1 MKLMHVLPLA
11 TLVAVLNVGTV
22 AGQSAVE
29 RRPVSETSGGFGIL
43 PSFDY
48 ASGKYGTPDR
58 TITRI
63 FSLTVLY
70 DQPNYTLTLT
80 LPYISQSGPTGSTL
94 VRTAAGTNVVV
105 TGNQPV
111 PATAVS
117 ATPISQSVS
126 GQGDIVAGATR
137 FFSGANETS
146 PVFSLGGQYKF
157 ATASADKGLG
167 TRKVDYSLL
176 GGISKK
182 MSGSL
187 SLSGTLG
194 YTHYGSPDGISL
206 KSGYWTLF
214 AADNALGSASAVGA
228 MLFLGHKIADGSTGP
243 AEATAYY
250 RFNLNKTTMLRA
262 YVLKGLSN
270 GSSNHGVGVSAL
282 ISF

>member
-1 MKLMHVLPLA
+1 MKLLLLLPLA
-11 TLVAVLNVGTV
+11 TLVAALDVGAA
-22 AGQSAVE
+22 AGQSALE
-29 RRPVSETSGGFGIL
+29 SPARETSGGFGIL
-43 PSFDY
+43 PTFDY

-58 TITRI
+58 TITRV

-80 LPYISQSGPTGSTL
+80 LPYIWKSGPSGSIL

-105 TGNQPV
+105 TGNQSL

-117 ATPISQSVS
+117 VTPISESVR

-137 FFSGANETS
+137 FFSGANETD
-146 PVFSLGGQYKF
+146 PVYSLGGQYKF
-157 ATASADKGLG
+157 GTASADKGLG
-167 TRKVDYSLL
+167 TKEDDYSLL

-182 MSGSL
+182 MRGSL
-187 SLSGTLG
+187 GLSGTLG
-194 YTHYGSPDGISL
+194 YTHYGSPHGIPL

-214 AADNALGSASAVGA
+214 AADNALRSASAVGA
-228 MLFLGHKIADGSTGP
+228 TLFLGQKISDGSTGP

-250 RFNLNKTTMLRA
+250 RFDMNKTTMLRA

-270 GSSNHGVGVSAL
+270 GSANHGMGVSVL